1 MFTILIETNTQSNKI
16 TKNKIKKEFKK
27 DKFIV
32 VQELV
37 PTCSL
42 NQEASPL
49 LLLKSIILLFFIF
62 RKGTFTKG

>member
-16 TKNKIKKEFKK
+16 TKNKIKEYKK

-32 VQELV
+32 VQEPV
-37 PTCSL
+37 PTYSL

-62 RKGTFTKG
+62 RKRTFTKG